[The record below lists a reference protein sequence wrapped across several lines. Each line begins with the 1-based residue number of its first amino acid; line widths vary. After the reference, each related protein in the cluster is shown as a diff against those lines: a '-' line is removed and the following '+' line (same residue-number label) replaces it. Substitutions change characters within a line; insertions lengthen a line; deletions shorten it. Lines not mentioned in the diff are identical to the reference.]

1 MILYTVTRHSIWHLL
16 CSRVNLYQTYT
27 KKQQYLQCA
36 VLILTGD
43 CDFESKYLCDWFND
57 EENDEFDWRVI
68 SGKTGST
75 GTGPTSDHTTNSTTG
90 IKIMY

>member
-1 MILYTVTRHSIWHLL
+1 MAFIVFTSELISDV
-16 CSRVNLYQTYT
+16 YQ
-27 KKQQYLQCA
+27 KQQYLLCA

-90 IKIMY
+90 IKFMCY